1 MIRVS
6 VPATSANVCIGFDSL
21 GLALDW
27 WAHFRFEKSDS
38 LTITGCPEKFCNRD
52 NLVIKGFEAVC
63 QKLDRELPSFHL
75 DIDTD
80 IPFSR
85 GLGSSATCIVAG
97 ILAADA
103 WFDAHLTKSEML
115 NLAASLE
122 GHADNVAAALYG
134 HLVVTYKQND
144 VWKLTLIPCKTW
156 NMLALIPDYP
166 VSTEEARTLIPD
178 KVLLGEASLQT
189 AHAIAFC
196 SALASGDQIM
206 LTSAA
211 EDFLHEPYRSSLIK
225 EYADLRSFCHSHG
238 FPLWI
243 SGSGSTMLAMSKI
256 KPQLDQLKS
265 YVENTYPS
273 IQVKPVTISQKGAY
287 VAYE

>member
-27 WAHFRFEKSDS
+27 WAHFRFEKNDS

-63 QKLDRELPSFHL
+63 QKLGRELPSFHL

-115 NLAASLE
+115 NSAASLE

-144 VWKLTLIPCKTW
+144 VWKLTLIPCATW

-178 KVLLGEASLQT
+178 KVLLEQASLQT

-196 SALASGDQIM
+196 SALIVVGVRGSNHQARD
-206 LTSAA
+206 
-211 EDFLHEPYRSSLIK
+211 E
-225 EYADLRSFCHSHG
+225 HSHG
-238 FPLWI
+238 FVLI
-243 SGSGSTMLAMSKI
+243 D
-256 KPQLDQLKS
+256 KPYIVFD
-265 YVENTYPS
+265 VESRFGFHKRLRLYLL
-273 IQVKPVTISQKGAY
+273 IIFVI
-287 VAYE
+287 